1 MNFHARRVTLP
12 TITPLC
18 LPKRV
23 IKVYSEDNTS
33 RAVEVPS
40 DITARDICQLFILKN
55 HCIDDH
61 SWTLFEQIPHLS
73 IERTIEDHE
82 SVMEVQAGWG
92 MDSQCCLYFRKNY
105 AKYEFFKKPLD
116 FFPEHM
122 VSVSSESNGIMN
134 HSQLIQTFLSSSS
147 CPEIHGFLHAKEHGR
162 KSWKKFYFVL
172 RRSGLYF
179 SNKGTSKEPRHLQFI
194 AEFSDSDV
202 YTLLSGK
209 KVYGA
214 PTDYGFC
221 VKVIQCRDF
230 QSLSVFKSCF
240 INDLTVILD
249 YTQLQQSRSVLS
261 VVL

>member
-1 MNFHARRVTLP
+1 MLCTQAYISCRACLKSQP
-12 TITPLC
+12 C
-18 LPKRV
+18 LPPSTGV

-82 SVMEVQAGWG
+82 SVIEVQSGWG
-92 MDSQCCLYFRKNY
+92 MDSHCCLYFRKNY

-122 VSVSSESNGIMN
+122 VSISSETNGIMN

-179 SNKGTSKEPRHLQFI
+179 SNKGTSKVGG
-194 AEFSDSDV
+194 D
-202 YTLLSGK
+202 G
-209 KVYGA
+209 
-214 PTDYGFC
+214 
-221 VKVIQCRDF
+221 
-230 QSLSVFKSCF
+230 
-240 INDLTVILD
+240 
-249 YTQLQQSRSVLS
+249 SRSAHGYSLKLS
-261 VVL
+261 TSDLSATESAGISFNRSQYHLL